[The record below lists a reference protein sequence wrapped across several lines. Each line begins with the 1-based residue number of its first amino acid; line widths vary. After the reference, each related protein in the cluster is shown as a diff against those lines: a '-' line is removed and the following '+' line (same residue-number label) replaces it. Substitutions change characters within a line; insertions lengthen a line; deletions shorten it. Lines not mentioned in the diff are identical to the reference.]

1 MGLTLLIKLVRVFIF
16 NLMRSSRRMDLNG
29 ADLGVLIMDVKFK
42 SEKKTGSLMSWGQ
55 NFPFPIDFACGPYR
69 SAVLER
75 CR

>member
-1 MGLTLLIKLVRVFIF
+1 MGLTLLIKLVRIFIF

-42 SEKKTGSLMSWGQ
+42 SEKIGSLMSWGQ
-55 NFPFPIDFACGPYR
+55 NLPFPIDSACGPYH
-69 SAVLER
+69 SAVLAR

>member
-1 MGLTLLIKLVRVFIF
+1 
-16 NLMRSSRRMDLNG
+16 MDLNG

-42 SEKKTGSLMSWGQ
+42 SEKIGSLMSWGQ